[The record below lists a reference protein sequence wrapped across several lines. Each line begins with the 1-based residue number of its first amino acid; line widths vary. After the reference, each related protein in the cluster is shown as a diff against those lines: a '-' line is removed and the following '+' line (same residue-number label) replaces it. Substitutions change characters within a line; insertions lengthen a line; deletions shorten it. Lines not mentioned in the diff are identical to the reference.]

1 MKIMEHKQLDEVNR
15 HFDIDSGLV
24 CLDFA
29 NTMDWHASE
38 TPTEG
43 LNTYSDLVQF
53 GWEAQL
59 ITTQEA
65 RDLLAQAKERPQEA
79 ERLIAEARDIREAL
93 YRLFADARHSE
104 DWNPDDLALLTTFWQ
119 RAAQSRRITAA
130 EGEIRWDWDFKTDD
144 LGCVLWPVVDGAVR
158 LLDSDQRE
166 RVGQC
171 ADDRGCGFLFYDTS
185 RNRSRRWCSMEGC
198 GNRAKAHRHY
208 ARARK

>member
-1 MKIMEHKQLDEVNR
+1 MKIIEQYQLDEINR
-15 HFDIDSGLV
+15 HFDTDSGQV

-29 NTMDWHASE
+29 NTMDWHASDH
-38 TPTEG
+38 PTEW

-65 RDLLAQAKERPQEA
+65 RELLAQAEKRPQEA
-79 ERLIAEARDIREAL
+79 ERLIAEAREIREAL
-93 YRLFADARHSE
+93 YRLFAAARHPE
-104 DWNPDDLALLTTFWQ
+104 DWNSDDLALLTTFWQ
-119 RAAQSRRITAA
+119 RAVQSRRITAV
-130 EGEIRWDWDFKTDD
+130 EGEIRWEWQFKEGD
-144 LGCVLWPVVDGAVR
+144 LGCVLWPVVDAAVR